1 MTTSQQPR
9 RAGLLV
15 RRALGRVG
23 PCPAE
28 PARRAGVRLAV
39 LLAPG
44 RRAAAPPAGSRPR
57 RRQPRLSRLPY
68 PGRRGQRRPGRL
80 TRHKAAGPVPAL
92 TPRPGQQSGQA
103 AERQPAAVTKGSPDD
118 THRNSGPRARSAR
131 ARGLCRCQPVPP
143 AHRARRGPHHRRPD
157 SAAATAK
164 PGVQAGTTGEP
175 GGTSGGVLAR
185 ALLGAANVL
194 AVIARPGQES
204 ADLGALLH
212 VFRRRGARLSLLC
225 LTRGEASPLNS
236 TCERLETIR
245 PFELQVAAGLLGVSS
260 VIVADY
266 PDGGLRLVPRGRRPA
281 PGCGRRPAA
290 RRGSPAR

>member
-1 MTTSQQPR
+1 MIPTATAAPGPAAR
-9 RAGLLV
+9 ERAGY
-15 RRALGRVG
+15 
-23 PCPAE
+23 
-28 PARRAGVRLAV
+28 AGASPSR
-39 LLAPG
+39 PPHTG
-44 RRAAAPPAGSRPR
+44 PAGDHTIAGQT
-57 RRQPRLSRLPY
+57 QP
-68 PGRRGQRRPGRL
+68 
-80 TRHKAAGPVPAL
+80 
-92 TPRPGQQSGQA
+92 
-103 AERQPAAVTKGSPDD
+103 
-118 THRNSGPRARSAR
+118 
-131 ARGLCRCQPVPP
+131 
-143 AHRARRGPHHRRPD
+143 
-157 SAAATAK
+157 AATAK